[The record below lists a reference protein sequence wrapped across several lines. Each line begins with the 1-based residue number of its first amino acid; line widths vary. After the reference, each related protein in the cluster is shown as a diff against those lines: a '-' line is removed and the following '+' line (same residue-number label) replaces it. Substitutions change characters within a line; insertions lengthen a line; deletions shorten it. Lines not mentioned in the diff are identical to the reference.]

1 VADFNGVEKT
11 RSNGN
16 KYYVNEM
23 DCTPKYGSFTY
34 RDANSAT
41 VGITSNDHV
50 FVKGYSQLY
59 ITIPSTS
66 KATAKNGATIKK
78 YVITC
83 DTLRAEKE
91 EINGDIVVNM
101 GSIKSAGIKRISV
114 RAYDSRD
121 ISVLDYMDIVVMD
134 YDLPVINVDAQRLNN
149 FESQTTIKVNGNYSR
164 LTINGTDKNHMD
176 NVWYRIREK
185 GGSWGGLSAITTY
198 ASNGEYHC
206 DDLIISLDNGKEFE
220 LEIQA
225 KDELGNALGHY
236 ATLTASVDIGQAIFF
251 VSSNQKAC
259 YINGQKILM
268 YDVVDTWGDW

>member
-11 RSNGN
+11 RSNDN

-83 DTLRAEKE
+83 DTLRKEVE

-236 ATLTASVDIGQAIFF
+236 ATLTACVDIGQAIFF